1 MTDHGRIPDE
11 ARPFGGCPRLISDR
25 FKATFP
31 VAIAEEAAA
40 VAAAIRGGPVRAA
53 AAPEG
58 ARLVVPLD
66 PKAGDADAAVAR
78 LVAAFE
84 DLERRSGGAT
94 VSLEREQWY
103 ADEDR
108 DARHPDQFRPF
119 LAAPG
124 LLVAPAWLARD
135 PAPGEVVL
143 ALDPGAAF
151 GSGYHASTR
160 LALGL
165 LRERT
170 AAVVPR
176 RMLDVGTGTGILALA
191 GAIWGAAEVT
201 AVDVKP
207 EAVAAARAN
216 AARNGLAA
224 RVRVGRRAA
233 AARGGLFDLD
243 RREHHGGRAAAPR
256 RGFRV
261 PARGGGRAGALRHAR
276 RPAARGGLRRLR
288 GAGLPPGGL
297 ARRGGVGG
305 AAPRGARCEWGRTQE
320 RGDTGRPR
328 AYIERASGVIPR

>member
-1 MTDHGRIPDE
+1 MGSVGGIPM
-11 ARPFGGCPRLISDR
+11 RPDAFGGCPRLISDR

-31 VAIAEEAAA
+31 AAIAEEAAA
-40 VAAAIRGGPVRAA
+40 IATAIRGRPVRVAA
-53 AAPEG
+53 VPEG

-66 PKAGDADAAVAR
+66 PKAGDANALVAR

-84 DLERRSGGAT
+84 DLERRSGGAA

-124 LLVAPAWLARD
+124 LLVAPAWLSCE
-135 PAPGEVVL
+135 PAPGQQVL
-143 ALDPGAAF
+143 VLDPAAAF

-191 GAIWGAAEVT
+191 GALWGAAEVT

-224 RVRVGRRAA
+224 RVRVG
-233 AARGGLFDLD
+233 GELPPPGDGLFDLVVANITAD
-243 RREHHGGRAAAPR
+243 VLQRLAADFVSRLAAGGALVLSGMLADLQPEEVCAAYEALGCRRAAS
-256 RGFRV
+256 RV
-261 PARGGGRAGALRHAR
+261 EGEWEALLLEA
-276 RPAARGGLRRLR
+276 PAASALSGS
-288 GAGLPPGGL
+288 
-297 ARRGGVGG
+297 
-305 AAPRGARCEWGRTQE
+305 
-320 RGDTGRPR
+320 RPT
-328 AYIERASGVIPR
+328 